1 MTPDTLTA
9 TAKQRVGQILRGKWR
24 IDGLLG
30 VGGMASVFA
39 ATHRNGK
46 RVAVK
51 ILHPHVAVDPSIRER
66 FLREGYVANSIGH
79 DGAVSVL
86 DDDTTED
93 GTVFLVM
100 ELLEGETLD
109 ARAQRLGGRLSLGE
123 VVRLGEELLEVL
135 AAAHAKGIVH
145 RDIKPENIFL
155 TMKGQLKVL
164 DFGIAR
170 LLELAG
176 AASATRTGSMLGTPA
191 FMPPEQALGYVKE
204 IDGRSDIWAVGATM
218 FTLLSGRTVHD
229 GTTVNE
235 LLIAA
240 ATKPVVSISAVMPDL
255 PFLIAHAIDRALAFD
270 KARRWEDAGAMLE
283 AIRDASEATL
293 VASPQAAAPLILGTV
308 ASAPR
313 RSQLV
318 SSPDLASRT
327 PSGSLE
333 SNPQPHTVNAMAVG
347 RTLPE
352 PTPHT
357 ATRSSTNLM
366 LVAATGGI
374 VALTVL
380 IAIAWVVVA
389 SRDQS
394 KASATALVS
403 STSVSFSSQPSQP
416 PPERD
421 TSLSPSALPTVG
433 AARLDVLAQG
443 GSCTVSIGGVQQG
456 TTPLRAL
463 EVDPG
468 VHEVRCVS
476 EGFTDVR
483 KVNAREGETQ
493 RVTFVIGK
501 AASKP
506 PPPAAPPKPEPTAPA
521 APPPPPPPPATTKPP
536 KATNP
541 LDMR

>member
-1 MTPDTLTA
+1 
-9 TAKQRVGQILRGKWR
+9 
-24 IDGLLG
+24 
-30 VGGMASVFA
+30 
-39 ATHRNGK
+39 
-46 RVAVK
+46 
-51 ILHPHVAVDPSIRER
+51 
-66 FLREGYVANSIGH
+66 
-79 DGAVSVL
+79 
-86 DDDTTED
+86 
-93 GTVFLVM
+93 M

-135 AAAHAKGIVH
+135 VAAHAKGIVH

-218 FTLLSGRTVHD
+218 FTLLSGRTVHE

-240 ATKPVVSISAVMPDL
+240 ATKPVISISTVMPDL
-255 PFLIAHAIDRALAFD
+255 PFLIAHAIDRSLAFD
-270 KARRWEDAGAMLE
+270 KARRWDDAGAMLE

-293 VASPQAAAPLILGTV
+293 VASPQAAAPLILGTL

-327 PSGSLE
+327 PSGSLG

-352 PTPHT
+352 PTPQT
-357 ATRSSTNLM
+357 ATRSSTNVI

-374 VALTVL
+374 IALTVL
-380 IAIAWVVVA
+380 IAITWVVVA

-394 KASATALVS
+394 GAPAVALASSAPVG
-403 STSVSFSSQPSQP
+403 VSSQPL
-416 PPERD
+416 PERD
-421 TSLSPSALPTVG
+421 TSLSPSALPAVKPATLEV
-433 AARLDVLAQG
+433 VAQG

-456 TTPLRAL
+456 ATPLHAL
-463 EVDPG
+463 EVEPG
-468 VHEVRCVS
+468 IHEVRCVG

-493 RVTFVIGK
+493 RVTFMVGK
-501 AASKP
+501 AASK
-506 PPPAAPPKPEPTAPA
+506 PPPAAPPKPEPTAPQ
-521 APPPPPPPPATTKPP
+521 PATTKP
-536 KATNP
+536 ARTTNP